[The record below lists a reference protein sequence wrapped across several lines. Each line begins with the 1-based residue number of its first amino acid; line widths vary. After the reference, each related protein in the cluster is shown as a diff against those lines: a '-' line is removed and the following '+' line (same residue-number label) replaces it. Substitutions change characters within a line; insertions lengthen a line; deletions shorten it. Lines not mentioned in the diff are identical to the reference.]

1 MLPTYARMRRSI
13 DFRRTVRLGVRAGR
27 RTLVVH
33 AFRTSPTPLTDDHTV
48 AADPTRRGPLVG
60 FVVSKAVGSAV
71 CRNRVRRR
79 LRHLT
84 RPHLSELSAGT
95 TVVVRALPPAA
106 SAGADLSTDLDA
118 AWTSA
123 IAKLGRR

>member
-1 MLPTYARMRRSI
+1 VLPTYARMRRSE

-33 AFRTSPTPLTDDHTV
+33 AFREPAAPAIDDHAGAEST
-48 AADPTRRGPLVG
+48 ASRAPLVG
-60 FVVSKAVGSAV
+60 FVVSKTVGSAV

-106 SAGADLSTDLDA
+106 AAGPDLSTDLDA
-118 AWTSA
+118 AWASA
-123 IAKLGRR
+123 MAKLRRR

>member
-1 MLPTYARMRRSI
+1 MVPSNARMRRSI
-13 DFRRTVRLGVRAGR
+13 DFRRTVRLGVHAGR

-33 AFRTSPTPLTDDHTV
+33 ALKVAPTCPGEGSQDVVGTPGRD
-48 AADPTRRGPLVG
+48 PLVG

-79 LRHLT
+79 LRHLS
-84 RPHLSELSAGT
+84 RPHLAELSAGT
-95 TVVVRALPPAA
+95 LVVVRALPPAA
-106 SAGADLSTDLDA
+106 SAGPELSTDLAA
-118 AWTSA
+118 AWASA